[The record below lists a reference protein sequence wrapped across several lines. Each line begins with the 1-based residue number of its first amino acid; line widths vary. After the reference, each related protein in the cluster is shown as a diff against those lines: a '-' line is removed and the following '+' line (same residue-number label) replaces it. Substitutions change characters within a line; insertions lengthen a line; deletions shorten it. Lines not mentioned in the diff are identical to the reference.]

1 VNAHFDP
8 KDLLN
13 PFIAPVPASLADVS
27 ERVRASDLSPIR
39 KRDLLSALR
48 VASSLSQSE
57 LGQIPADPQLLRE
70 RLSAVDRCAARLSA
84 KSLSN
89 LRSCLTAALDVAGV
103 QVLRTAKVVLSSEWK
118 ALLANRGRRFRDGLS
133 RFARFCTLNGIMP
146 ADVSDQIMIAFGIA
160 LRSSSLAPKANE
172 LTRDVAIL
180 WNRLAEQN
188 PELHLSKVL
197 PPSHRRPPTRIQLAA
212 MPASFRDDL
221 ETHLAWAA
229 CQDPFAPDARSR
241 PLSPRSI
248 CLRREHVLT
257 VITALAK
264 GGISVASIT
273 SLDSLVTP
281 AAFKIV
287 LREMLARPYRSDSN
301 ASEQLVAKTLVA
313 IAREWV
319 KPDLGQL
326 SELKRL
332 LSRVP
337 AVKPGLRPKN
347 TLLLA
352 RFDDPELFG
361 RLVALPEQLIE
372 EAEQE
377 HLSERSLAKAQAGIA
392 ICIQLYAG
400 LRPANLTALRFGETL
415 MLGGGKNHESLIE
428 LPPEVVKNRDPFGT
442 VIPPEA
448 TALLLRYHDGILRPF
463 IGRAPTFVFD
473 CGKGRPK
480 LATTLSWLVQRTIK
494 RRLGIHMVLHQFRH
508 LDAKIILEEHPGAH
522 ESVREH
528 LGHRNMKTTTNFYA
542 GFDRRRAARLLAQ
555 VLRKVAEENAVK
567 PATLRKRLKSRKS
580 PPRNKGGHRRG

>member
-1 VNAHFDP
+1 MNAPFDP
-8 KDLLN
+8 NRLVN
-13 PFIAPVPASLADVS
+13 PFIAPVLPSLADVS

-48 VASSLSQSE
+48 VAGSLLQSE
-57 LGQIPADPQLLRE
+57 LGQIPADPQFLRE
-70 RLSAVDRCAARLSA
+70 RLGAVDRCAAKLSA

-89 LRSCLTAALDVAGV
+89 LRSCLIAALDVAGAR
-103 QVLRTAKVVLSSEWK
+103 VLRTAKVVLSPEWK
-118 ALLANRGRRFRDGLS
+118 ALLAHRGPRFRDGLS

-146 ADVSDQIMIAFGIA
+146 ADVSDEVMIAFGMA
-160 LRSSSLAPKANE
+160 LRSSSLAPKTNQ
-172 LTRDVAIL
+172 LTRDVATL
-180 WNRLAEQN
+180 WNRLAGQN
-188 PELHLSKVL
+188 PELHLSKVM

-221 ETHLAWAA
+221 DRHLAWAA

-241 PLSPRSI
+241 PLSPRSV

-257 VITALAK
+257 AITALTKA
-264 GGISVASIT
+264 GRPVDGIT
-273 SLDSLVTP
+273 SLAALVTP

-287 LREMLARPYRSDSN
+287 LREMLARPHRSDSN

-313 IAREWV
+313 IAKEWV
-319 KPDLGQL
+319 KPDPGNL

-352 RFDDPELFG
+352 RFDDAELFG
-361 RLVALPEQLIE
+361 RMVKLPEQLIE

-377 HLSERSLAKAQAGIA
+377 PLSERSLAKAQAGIA
-392 ICIQLYAG
+392 ICIQLYAA

-415 MLGGGKNHESLIE
+415 LMGAGKNHESLIE
-428 LPPEVVKNRDPFGT
+428 LPPEVVKNGDPFGT
-442 VIPPEA
+442 VIPAEA
-448 TALLLRYHDGILRPF
+448 TARVRRYHDGILQRF
-463 IGRAPTFVFD
+463 LDRAPTFVFD
-473 CGKGRPK
+473 SGKGRPK
-480 LATTLSWLVQRTIK
+480 LVTTLSWLVQRTIE
-494 RRLGIHMVLHQFRH
+494 RRLGFHMVLHQFRH
-508 LDAKIILEEHPGAH
+508 LGAKTIHEAHPGAH
-522 ESVREH
+522 ESVREL
-528 LGHRNMKTTTNFYA
+528 LGHRNMRTTTNFYA
-542 GFDRRRAARLLAQ
+542 GFDRRRAARLLAHQ
-555 VLRKVAEENAVK
+555 IRKVAAENDVR